1 MKSIMGQR
9 DEEELKKL
17 LETGLRMKPKEHHF
31 GCDCM
36 IEGKSMSRIGG

>member
-1 MKSIMGQR
+1 MLF
-9 DEEELKKL
+9 DLEEETEKASGNRIAY
-17 LETGLRMKPKEHHF
+17 EAKEHHF